1 MTECQRCLKKF
12 RDQYTLK
19 RHMTRINQCKEQKS
33 EKINKPNSPN
43 LTIDSQNLT
52 IDSPNLT
59 IDSPNLTIGSP
70 NLTIN
75 KCGFCLNTFCNIFSL
90 KRHVNVCKLKDDPV
104 RLLEI
109 EKDIKPDSNT
119 SKNEC
124 RFCNKFFFNSSSLYR
139 HFNICKDRKE
149 YHQKLLNLK
158 KETTINN
165 NTVNNTVNNI
175 TIINNNSL
183 NFGHFDNSH
192 IPTDEIPDMCLEII
206 KKNKYDTIYYQA
218 GLIMIS
224 YDKRLME
231 NPANHNA
238 EIPSNFRGY
247 SNIKTNK
254 GIKRIKSKQ
263 VINKVSQVVSKK
275 LLSQFKELE
284 KIGKI
289 RTDKSKDIMKH
300 VDGLAE
306 EGILVYS
313 PESEDEEDIYN
324 IRKKYTEYKMNES
337 EIWDDLISDSDNEF

>member
-1 MTECQRCLKKF
+1 MTQCEKCLKKF
-12 RDQYTLK
+12 RDTFTLK
-19 RHMTRINQCKEQKS
+19 RHMSRIKPCNEEKKPPLVAKFSSLDPKITSSDPKITSSDPKITSSDPKITSS
-33 EKINKPNSPN
+33 EN
-43 LTIDSQNLT
+43 
-52 IDSPNLT
+52 
-59 IDSPNLTIGSP
+59 
-70 NLTIN
+70 
-75 KCGFCLNTFCNIFSL
+75 CRFCLNTFSTNWYKNKHQLS
-90 KRHVNVCKLKDDPV
+90 CKLKDDPV

-109 EKDIKPDSNT
+109 EKGVNPDLNA
-119 SKNEC
+119 SKTEC
-124 RFCNKFFFNSSSLYR
+124 RFCNKYFFNSANLYR
-139 HFNICKDRKE
+139 HFKSCKEREDYHKE
-149 YHQKLLNLK
+149 LLNLNQA
-158 KETTINN
+158 TATNNITINN
-165 NTVNNTVNNI
+165 NNF

-192 IPTDEIPDMCLEII
+192 IPTDEIPDMCMQII

-231 NPANHNA
+231 NPVNHNA

-289 RTDKSKDIMKH
+289 KTDKSKDIMKH

-313 PESEDEEDIYN
+313 PESEDEQDIYD
-324 IRKKYTEYKMNES
+324 IRRKYTEYKMNET
-337 EIWDDLISDSDNEF
+337 ELWNDLISDSDDEF